1 MIWRLRNL
9 KNRFIRYL
17 RIKRFV
23 LHAEMLSLLSDF
35 EQWMEKK
42 PKSRL
47 NIKII
52 KVSNKNLIKV
62 KR

>member
-1 MIWRLRNL
+1 MIWRSRNL

-47 NIKII
+47 RIKVIKIRD
-52 KVSNKNLIKV
+52 KSLVKV
-62 KR
+62 K